1 MQKISLGI
9 FFIVLLF
16 APSVQQYSDDYCA
29 KYIATFPLTME
40 ACIDISDENNE
51 SSIIYKL
58 MNQTNVIIE
67 NFSNNNCDGS
77 HIFTVTYAPNIC
89 KNNIIITK
97 VKC

>member
-1 MQKISLGI
+1 MQKINLGI

-16 APSVQQYSDDYCA
+16 LPSIQQYSDDYCA

-40 ACIDISDENNE
+40 ACIDISYANNE

-67 NFSNNNCDGS
+67 KF
-77 HIFTVTYAPNIC
+77 P
-89 KNNIIITK
+89 K
-97 VKC
+97 